1 MTHIWKDD
9 AFDGNSRMERGAF
22 VISLDFELHWGVRDL
37 LSTADYQDNLL
48 GERTVIPRLLDL
60 FASYQIHATWAT
72 VGFLFFDSRD
82 ALIAGCPRHRP
93 QYLNAKLCPYRYLEQ
108 IGPNEDRDPYHF
120 APSLV
125 TRIVSSPHQEVAT
138 HTFSH
143 YYCLEAGQDGDQ
155 FREDLVAAIRIA
167 RSRGVTLRSIVFPR
181 NQVNLAYL
189 GICRELGLTAYRGNS
204 GNWMYGAKSRHSSVQ
219 RAARLLDSYMNLS
232 GHSCHSAS
240 QEDGTIFNVPA
251 SRFLRP
257 YSCALPTANKL
268 QVRRIQSGLSHAAK
282 NGLVYHLWWHPHNFG
297 VNTDENISMLASI
310 LDHFAELRHHH
321 AIESLTM
328 CEMAQRRSVYARE

>member
-1 MTHIWKDD
+1 M
-9 AFDGNSRMERGAF
+9 
-22 VISLDFELHWGVRDL
+22 SLDFELHWGVRDL
-37 LSTADYQDNLL
+37 LSTDDYQGNLL
-48 GERTVIPRLLDL
+48 GERNVIPRLLDL
-60 FASYQIHATWAT
+60 FCSYEIHATWAT

-82 ALIAGCPRHRP
+82 ALMAGCPQHQP
-93 QYLNAKLCPYRYLEQ
+93 QYLNPKLSPYQYLGQ
-108 IGPNEDRDPYHF
+108 LGPNEDRDPYHF
-120 APSLV
+120 APSLIA
-125 TRIVSSPHQEVAT
+125 RIVSSPHQEVAT

-155 FREDLVAAIRIA
+155 FREDLAAAIRIA
-167 RSRGVTLRSIVFPR
+167 RSRGVTLTSIVFPR
-181 NQVNLAYL
+181 NQVNPAYL
-189 GICRELGLTAYRGNS
+189 GICRGLGLTAYRGNP
-204 GNWMYGAKSRHSSVQ
+204 GKWMYAAKSRHSSVQ

-240 QEDGTIFNVPA
+240 QEDDAIFNIPA

-257 YSCALPTANKL
+257 YSRALPTTNNL
-268 QVRRIQSGLSHAAK
+268 QVRRIQSDLSYAAK

-297 VNTDENISMLASI
+297 VNTDENISMLRSI

>member
-1 MTHIWKDD
+1 M
-9 AFDGNSRMERGAF
+9 
-22 VISLDFELHWGVRDL
+22 SLDFELHWGVRDL
-37 LSTADYQDNLL
+37 LSTDDYQDNLL
-48 GERTVIPRLLDL
+48 GERSVIPRLLDL
-60 FASYQIHATWAT
+60 FCSYEIHATWAT

-82 ALIAGCPRHRP
+82 ALMAGCPQDQP
-93 QYLNAKLCPYRYLEQ
+93 QYLNPKLSPYQYLGQ
-108 IGPNEDRDPYHF
+108 LGPNEDLDPYHF
-120 APSLV
+120 APSLIA
-125 TRIVSSPHQEVAT
+125 RIVSSPHQEVAT

-155 FREDLVAAIRIA
+155 FREDLAAAIRIA
-167 RSRGVTLRSIVFPR
+167 RSRGVTLTSIVFPR
-181 NQVNLAYL
+181 NQVNPAYL
-189 GICRELGLTAYRGNS
+189 GICRGLGLTAYRGNP
-204 GNWMYGAKSRHSSVQ
+204 GKWMYAAKSRHSSVQ

-240 QEDGTIFNVPA
+240 QEDDAIFNIPA

-257 YSCALPTANKL
+257 YSRALPTTNNL
-268 QVRRIQSGLSHAAK
+268 QVRRIQSDLSYAAK

-297 VNTDENISMLASI
+297 VNTDENISMLRSI